1 MKSVTLY
8 PPGPI
13 IKALTWCV
21 GIKKELEVEIAT
33 VRAKR
38 AGLAPAANAIE
49 TANGT
54 SKTVAPTFD
63 ITSVNAVAKTARAAC
78 RPQIGQPSNK
88 RRIF

>member
-33 VRAKR
+33 VKAKR

-63 ITSVNAVAKTARAAC
+63 ITNVKAVASTARAC
-78 RPQIGQPSNK
+78 LLYTSPSP
-88 RRIF
+88 RD